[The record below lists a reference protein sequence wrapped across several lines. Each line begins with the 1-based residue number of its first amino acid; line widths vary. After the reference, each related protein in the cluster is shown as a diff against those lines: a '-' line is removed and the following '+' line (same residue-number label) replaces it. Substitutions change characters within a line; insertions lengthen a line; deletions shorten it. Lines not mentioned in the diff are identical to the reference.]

1 LGGGV
6 HGKPDALKLVLQ
18 RWIAGLAFAQPPQL
32 AADGRPRAHAEEGA
46 DVPLVQAGVP
56 AQHERRHGTRHT
68 VVLPATECGRLACGV
83 SQRMWTWFTMQQN
96 R

>member
-1 LGGGV
+1 
-6 HGKPDALKLVLQ
+6 
-18 RWIAGLAFAQPPQL
+18 
-32 AADGRPRAHAEEGA
+32 
-46 DVPLVQAGVP
+46 VP